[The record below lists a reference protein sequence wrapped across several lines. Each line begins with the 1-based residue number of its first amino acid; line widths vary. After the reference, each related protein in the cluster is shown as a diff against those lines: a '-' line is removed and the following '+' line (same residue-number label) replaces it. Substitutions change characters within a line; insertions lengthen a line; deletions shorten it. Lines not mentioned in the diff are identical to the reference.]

1 MTRVSWFA
9 ASLLL
14 ATLVSQALP
23 RAAAQA
29 PAAAPAQAAPSA
41 PAPPAPTKSVYGKL
55 LNVDTRLNSV
65 LMAEDS
71 GAQLAWQFNAA
82 VIAEA
87 ARFKAGDP
95 LIVIYRQIGP
105 GPKDKRVTAIAFP
118 GSAKSPIYFNMT
130 GDRVVLRSAAGVD
143 GACDK
148 TAGAVSESVIPAG
161 GLAEVLEACWCCAPA
176 GEACTPGTR
185 SGLGRAYLAQCF
197 K

>member
-1 MTRVSWFA
+1 MSRVSGRV
-9 ASLLL
+9 SGLLL
-14 ATLVSQALP
+14 GASMVVAAGALHA
-23 RAAAQA
+23 RAQA
-29 PAAAPAQAAPSA
+29 PAATST
-41 PAPPAPTKSVYGKL
+41 PAPTKSVYGKL
-55 LNVDTRLNSV
+55 LSVDKTLNNV
-65 LMAEDS
+65 LMTEDG
-71 GAQLAWQFNAA
+71 GAQLAWHFEAP

-87 ARFKAGDP
+87 ARHKPGAP
-95 LIVIYRQIGP
+95 LIVIYRQTS
-105 GPKDKRVTAIAFP
+105 PKEKRVTAIAFP
-118 GSAKSPIYFNMT
+118 GTAKSPIYVNMT

-148 TAGAVSESVIPAG
+148 TTGSVSESVIPAG